1 MGLLITG
8 ILLCATSWAVA
19 WSRVPLYSEHAFFPL
34 WLGYILVANGLTEWL
49 YRDSLIRRMRF
60 SFLLLFLISIP
71 FWWFFEFI
79 NLTVKNWNYVFPR
92 PISQINFAIQASI
105 DFSTVVPAVLSASFL
120 ASKILSARTRI
131 RFPGFE
137 IRRRWLSV
145 SILIG
150 VVSLCLLGLIPDL
163 TFPLVWIA
171 PTFIVEPFI
180 YSLGYRSLLAQV
192 KKGDWT
198 HPVAIMLATFV
209 TGIFWEMWNFYS
221 LPKWVYTIPYIGF
234 WKIFEMPFLGYF
246 GYPFF
251 GIIVY
256 SFTVFMF
263 SVLANGETA
272 RGLVPWSDSDQRVAA
287 SD

>member
-1 MGLLITG
+1 MRILICG

-19 WSRVPLYSEHAFFPL
+19 WSRIPFFSEHSFFPL
-34 WLGYILVANGLTEWL
+34 WLGYILVANGLAEWI
-49 YRDSLIRRMRF
+49 YGDSLIRRMRLSF
-60 SFLLLFLISIP
+60 SLLFIFSLP

-79 NLTVKNWNYVFPR
+79 NLAVKNWHYIYPQ
-92 PISQINFAIQASI
+92 PISQTQFALQESV

-120 ASKILSARTRI
+120 ALQILRSISRGV
-131 RFPGFE
+131 RFPVFE

-145 SILIG
+145 SVLIG
-150 VVSLCLLGLIPDL
+150 VISLCLLALIPEIA
-163 TFPLVWIA
+163 FPLVWIA
-171 PTFIVEPFI
+171 PTLILEPFVFL
-180 YSLGYRSLLAQV
+180 LGYPSLLAQI

-198 HPVAIMLATFV
+198 LSVAIMLATFV
-209 TGIFWEMWNFYS
+209 CGIFWELWNFYS
-221 LPKWVYTIPYIGF
+221 LPKWTYTIPYVGF

-263 SVLANGETA
+263 SILANSEMADRLMSPGIPGENPK
-272 RGLVPWSDSDQRVAA
+272 L
-287 SD
+287 

>member
-8 ILLCATSWAVA
+8 ILLCATSWAIA
-19 WSRVPLYSEHAFFPL
+19 WSRIPFYSEHAFFPL
-34 WLGYILVANGLTEWL
+34 WLGYILVTNGLAEWI

-60 SFLLLFLISIP
+60 SFLLLFLISLP

-79 NLTVKNWNYVFPR
+79 NLTVKNWNYIFPH
-92 PISQINFAIQASI
+92 PISQTNFAIQASI

-120 ASKILSARTRI
+120 VLQILSARTGI
-131 RFPGFE
+131 KFPSFE

-145 SILIG
+145 SVLIG
-150 VVSLCLLGLIPDL
+150 VISLCLLGLIPDL

-171 PTFIVEPFI
+171 PTLIVEPFI
-180 YSLGYRSLLAQV
+180 YSLGYPSLLAQV

-198 HPVAIMLATFV
+198 LPVAIMLATFIS
-209 TGIFWEMWNFYS
+209 GIFWEMWNFYS
-221 LPKWVYTIPYIGF
+221 LPKWIYTIPYVGF

-256 SFTVFMF
+256 SFTIFMF
-263 SVLANGETA
+263 SVLANSEMAGEIIS
-272 RGLVPWSDSDQRVAA
+272 RSNSD
-287 SD
+287 

>member
-1 MGLLITG
+1 MGLLTTG

-19 WSRVPLYSEHAFFPL
+19 WSRIPFYSEHAFFPL
-34 WLGYILVANGLTEWL
+34 WLGYIFVTNGLAEWI

-60 SFLLLFLISIP
+60 SFLLLFLISLP

-79 NLTVKNWNYVFPR
+79 NLTVKNWNYIFPH
-92 PISQINFAIQASI
+92 PISQTNFAIRASI

-120 ASKILSARTRI
+120 VFLILSARTGI
-131 RFPGFE
+131 KFPSFE

-145 SILIG
+145 SVLIG
-150 VVSLCLLGLIPDL
+150 VISLCLLGLIPDL

-171 PTFIVEPFI
+171 PTLIVEPFI
-180 YSLGYRSLLAQV
+180 YSLGYPSLLAQV

-198 HPVAIMLATFV
+198 LPVAIMLAAFIS
-209 TGIFWEMWNFYS
+209 GIFWEMWNFYS
-221 LPKWVYTIPYIGF
+221 LPKWIYTIPYVGF

-256 SFTVFMF
+256 SFTIFMF
-263 SVLANGETA
+263 SVLANSETA
-272 RGLVPWSDSDQRVAA
+272 GEIISRSNSD
-287 SD
+287 